1 MDAETDA
8 GSIEALL
15 VMRHSIRITGA
26 LGCLTCCVLLGP
38 AFSQGPTQFASLL
51 ASAQQAQAR
60 GDFEAAAE
68 FYRKAVAIHPEI
80 PELKANLGLM
90 YYQTGKDQQ
99 AIDAFSQAIH
109 LKPDLFVP
117 NLFMG
122 LDYVKLKQFKEAIPY
137 LKRAAQLKPTD
148 PQAHLGLG
156 QAYAGIGNTRLAI
169 NSYQRANDVDPQNAD
184 IWYHLGVAYLEQV
197 EADARVLLT
206 RHKDSGYVQA
216 LLADT
221 FAEQRAYIQSA
232 DAYKKALSLSSFP
245 PDTHANYGYVLV
257 SRHDLPSAEHEFN
270 AELASSPGSLLA
282 KLGLA
287 RLHLEQGE
295 VDESVKEIVGVFEAD
310 PGFLASNASRFSA
323 GLAPEKLTEL
333 DRVLEQRQTSGET
346 PEDLLALFR
355 NVPPEQRSSEPPVAV
370 QKTSAGNGPGFY
382 EAGKYVQ
389 CSAALAP
396 RVEALP
402 PKDLRL
408 LATCAY
414 LSGNTRIAFDA
425 ARRLA
430 AGSATE
436 AEGLYWETESAEHL
450 ATRALAHASE
460 LDSSSPKLHV
470 LLGDIYRQR
479 KSFSEAEQEYRK
491 ALTLKPDDTGA
502 LFGLSLAL
510 LADGQTDE
518 ALHQAQAALEKN
530 PYDPELNAVMGEILC
545 ARSDFAEAEGY
556 LKKSLNTKP
565 EYVPHVHALLG
576 KVYAQ
581 TNRTQQAISEL
592 KLALPGDKDGHLH
605 YQIARLYLKVGD
617 QGSAKQAFE
626 VSSRIRR
633 EGLTRA
639 AVAMQQGEEE
649 IEPQ

>member
-1 MDAETDA
+1 VRRIRTAPRVCY
-8 GSIEALL
+8 SI
-15 VMRHSIRITGA
+15 V
-26 LGCLTCCVLLGP
+26 CFLLGVAYP
-38 AFSQGPTQFASLL
+38 QQPPEFESLL

-68 FYRKAVAIHPEI
+68 FYRKAVSAHPEI

-90 YYQTGKDQQ
+90 YYQTGKDQK
-99 AIDAFSQAIH
+99 AIEAFNLAIR

-117 NLFMG
+117 NLFLG
-122 LDYVKLKQFKEAIPY
+122 IEYVKRKRFNEAILY
-137 LKRAAQLKPTD
+137 LKRAAQLKPADT
-148 PQAHLGLG
+148 QVQLGLG

-169 NSYQRANDVDPQNAD
+169 NSYLRVNDIDPQNAD
-184 IWYHLGVAYLEQV
+184 VWYHLGVAYLEQV

-221 FAEQRAYIQSA
+221 FAEQHAFVQAA
-232 DAYKKALSLSSFP
+232 DAYKKTLSLSSFP
-245 PDTHANYGYVLV
+245 PDTHANYGFALV
-257 SRHDLPSAEHEFN
+257 NSHDLPSAEHEFN
-270 AELASSPGSLLA
+270 IELASNPGSLMA
-282 KLGLA
+282 MLGLA
-287 RLHLEQGE
+287 RLHLERGE
-295 VDESVKEIVGVFEAD
+295 LEESVKEIAGVFKAD

-355 NVPPEQRSSEPPVAV
+355 NVPPNQRSFEAPKMATGADKSLASNA
-370 QKTSAGNGPGFY
+370 TGFY
-382 EAGKYVQ
+382 KDGNYTQ
-389 CSAALAP
+389 CGDALVP
-396 RVEALP
+396 RLETLP

-414 LSGNTRIAFDA
+414 LSGNIRTAFET

-430 AGSATE
+430 ASSATE
-436 AEGLYWETESAEHL
+436 AEGLYWETKSAEQL
-450 ATRALAHASE
+450 ATGALARASE

-470 LLGDIYRQR
+470 LLGDIHRQR
-479 KSFSEAEQEYRK
+479 KSFPDAELEYRK
-491 ALTLKPDDTGA
+491 ALTLNLDDSGA

-518 ALHQAQAALEKN
+518 ALHQAQAALENN
-530 PYDPELNAVMGEILC
+530 PDDPELNAVMGEILC
-545 ARSDFAEAEGY
+545 ARSDFAGAEGY
-556 LKKSLNTKP
+556 LKKSMNTKP

-581 TNRTQQAISEL
+581 TNRTQEAIAEL
-592 KLALPGDKDGHLH
+592 RLALADDKDGHIH
-605 YQIARLYLKVGD
+605 YQIARLYLKIGD
-617 QGSAKQAFE
+617 RDSARHAFE
-626 VSSRIRR
+626 VSDRIRR
-633 EGLTRA
+633 QGLTRA
-639 AVAMQQGEEE
+639 AVAMQQGEDDA
-649 IEPQ
+649 EPQ

>member
-1 MDAETDA
+1 MRTAPSVCY
-8 GSIEALL
+8 SI
-15 VMRHSIRITGA
+15 V
-26 LGCLTCCVLLGP
+26 CFLLGVAYP
-38 AFSQGPTQFASLL
+38 QQPPEFEPLL

-68 FYRKAVAIHPEI
+68 FYRKAVAAHPEI

-90 YYQTGKDQQ
+90 YYQTGKDQK
-99 AIDAFSQAIH
+99 AIEAFNLAIR

-117 NLFMG
+117 NLFLG
-122 LDYVKLKQFKEAIPY
+122 IEYVKLKRFNKAIPY
-137 LKRAAQLKPTD
+137 LKRAAQSKPTD
-148 PQAHLGLG
+148 AQAQLSLG

-169 NSYQRANDVDPQNAD
+169 RSYLRANDIDPQNAD
-184 IWYHLGVAYLEQV
+184 VWYHLGVAYLEQV

-206 RHKDSGYVQA
+206 RHKDSGFVQA

-221 FAEQRAYIQSA
+221 FAEQHAFLQAA
-232 DAYKKALSLSSFP
+232 DAYKKALSLDSFP
-245 PDTHANYGYVLV
+245 PDTHANYGFVLV
-257 SRHDLPSAEHEFN
+257 NRHDLSSAEHEFN
-270 AELASSPGSLLA
+270 TELASNPGSLMA
-282 KLGLA
+282 MLGLA
-287 RLHLEQGE
+287 RLHLERGE
-295 VDESVKEIVGVFEAD
+295 VEESVKEIAGAFKAD

-355 NVPPEQRSSEPPVAV
+355 NVPPEQRSSEPPVAL

-436 AEGLYWETESAEHL
+436 AEGLYWETKSAEHL

-565 EYVPHVHALLG
+565 EYVPHIHALLG